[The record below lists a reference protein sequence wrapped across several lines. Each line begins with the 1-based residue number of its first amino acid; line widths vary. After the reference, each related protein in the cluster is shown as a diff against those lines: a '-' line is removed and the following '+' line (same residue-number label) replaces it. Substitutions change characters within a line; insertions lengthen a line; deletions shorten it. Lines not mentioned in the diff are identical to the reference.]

1 MSVTARTA
9 GFTTQMGIAG
19 ERAVSRS
26 RLVGITDCVGTVHS
40 VFASACNLAV
50 GGLLVTVHDAARSHT
65 PTSIR
70 VRVPGLASWAPAVR
84 PGEPV
89 IQRDGWLGFGRH
101 LLNVSGLDVWQPSTI
116 ALTVES
122 PARQAQ
128 LTHQLTLLEDFRGR
142 RSAPMDPRIDRDA
155 GELTRALRAVRG
167 LWTTNDVH
175 DPQPEIDAAVKR
187 LVGFGPGLTPAGD
200 DILVGL
206 LAVLSSFEAPAN
218 RPHSGLPLVAPAD
231 GLRAAVNR
239 NLSRTN
245 DISAHYLG
253 LAAASHFGESIDGL
267 LGALATGQS
276 DELLLDRATA
286 VISIGA
292 SSGAD
297 TLRGV
302 AAGLTVVLA
311 HAPHLTSKE
320 NMA

>member
-9 GFTTQMGIAG
+9 GFTTQVGIPG

-26 RLVGITDCVGTVHS
+26 QLVGITDRVGTVHS
-40 VFASACNLAV
+40 VFASACNLAF
-50 GGLLVTVHDAARSHT
+50 GGLLVAVHDAARSHT

-70 VRVPGLASWAPAVR
+70 VRVPGLASWAPTAR

-89 IQRDGWLGFGRH
+89 IQRDGWLGFGSH
-101 LLNVSGLDVWQPSTI
+101 LLKVSDLDVWQPTPI
-116 ALTVES
+116 ALSVES
-122 PARQAQ
+122 PVRQAH
-128 LTHQLTLLEDFRGR
+128 LAHQLTVLEDFRVH
-142 RSAPMDPRIDRDA
+142 RSTPMDPRIDRA
-155 GELTRALRAVRG
+155 ARAITQALTAVRG
-167 LWTTNDVH
+167 LSNTNMAQ
-175 DPQPEIDAAVKR
+175 DPQTEIDYAVKR

-206 LAVLSSFEAPAN
+206 LAVLSSVEASAD
-218 RPHSGLPLVAPAD
+218 RPHSGPPFPSPGD
-231 GLRAAVNR
+231 RLRAAINLY
-239 NLSRTN
+239 LSRTN
-245 DISAHYLG
+245 DISSHYLG
-253 LAAASHFGESIDGL
+253 LAAAGHFGESIDLL

-276 DELLLDRATA
+276 DHLLLARATA

-302 AAGLTVVLA
+302 AAGLAVVLA
-311 HAPHLTSKE
+311 DAPHLISKE